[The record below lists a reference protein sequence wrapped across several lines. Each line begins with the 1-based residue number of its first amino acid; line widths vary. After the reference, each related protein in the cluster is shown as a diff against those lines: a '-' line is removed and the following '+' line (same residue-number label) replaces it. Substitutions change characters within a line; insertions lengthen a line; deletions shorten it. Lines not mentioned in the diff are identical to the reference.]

1 MVNEMELLK
10 HFENWYNDNKNEFDD
25 IDDIDIIHK
34 YTEYDYQFDINNN
47 YEEHNHLVKIDIS
60 LTQYQYHDSIN
71 FMMDEYGMTFNQ
83 LKPDNALNY
92 YMNYMIVCD
101 GWFCEKFD
109 KIVSNSDDDDDD
121 DDDDD
126 SSDSD

>member
-25 IDDIDIIHK
+25 DIDDIDIIYK
-34 YTEYDYQFDINNN
+34 YTEYDYQ
-47 YEEHNHLVKIDIS
+47 YQIDIS

-71 FMMDEYGMTFNQ
+71 FMMDEYGRTFNQ

-101 GWFCEKFD
+101 DWFCEKFD
-109 KIVSNSDDDDDD
+109 KIVSNSDDGGEDRD